1 MSRPEL
7 EAASDALREAAD
19 VASPVLADDLVEK
32 AETVA
37 DLATRN
43 EEPDHGRLARL
54 EHALRGFVD
63 EGSDE
68 VAERVEQALD
78 HVREYRKTVEGV

>member
-19 VASPVLADDLVEK
+19 VASPALADDLVEK

-43 EEPDHGRLARL
+43 EGPDHGRLARL
-54 EHALRGFVD
+54 EHALR
-63 EGSDE
+63 EL
-68 VAERVEQALD
+68 AERGSADVADRVDRALD
-78 HVREYRKTVEGV
+78 HVKEYRKTVEGV

>member
-7 EAASDALREAAD
+7 EAASDALHDAAD
-19 VASPVLADDLVEK
+19 AASPALADDLVEK

-37 DLATRN
+37 DLATRS
-43 EEPDHGRLARL
+43 EGPDHGRLARL
-54 EHALRGFVD
+54 EHALREFVD
-63 EGSDE
+63 EGSDA
-68 VAERVEQALD
+68 VAERVERALD